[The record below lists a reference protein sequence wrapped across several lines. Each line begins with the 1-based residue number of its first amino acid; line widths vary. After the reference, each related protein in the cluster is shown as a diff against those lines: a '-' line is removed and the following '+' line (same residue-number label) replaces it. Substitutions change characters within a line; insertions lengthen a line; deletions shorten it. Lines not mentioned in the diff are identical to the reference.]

1 MSIEFINKLV
11 RYYDIGCNCVGGNA
25 AYGSGLGY
33 GSYPGYGGYPGYAAP
48 AYGASPFAFGNLP
61 LNPTFGTYPKGEKR
75 NTNHTLSS
83 TIKIVDN
90 IVQLPH
96 DLNIQ
101 FEKPP
106 PPPPQ
111 QSPPSSPPSS
121 QSSQNTASSIEAEE

>member
-33 GSYPGYGGYPGYAAP
+33 GGYPGYGGAS
-48 AYGASPFAFGNLP
+48 YGTSPYGFGSLP

-75 NTNHTLSS
+75 NTNHTLGSS
-83 TIKIVDN
+83 IKIVDN

-96 DLNIQ
+96 NLLNIQ
-101 FEKPP
+101 LERPVPP
-106 PPPPQ
+106 PPPRPPQ
-111 QSPPSSPPSS
+111 PQPQPMETSPPS
-121 QSSQNTASSIEAEE
+121 QNSNEADE